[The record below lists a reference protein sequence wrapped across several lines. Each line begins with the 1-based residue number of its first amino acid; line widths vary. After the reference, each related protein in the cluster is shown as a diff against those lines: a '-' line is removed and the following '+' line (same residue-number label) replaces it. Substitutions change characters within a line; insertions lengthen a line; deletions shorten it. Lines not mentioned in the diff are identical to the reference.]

1 MAVAD
6 TQLAGAIL
14 ADSMHTIQDVTH
26 GQEARAAARAWL
38 ARFGDA
44 AAEAD
49 PGQLLEFVLLLAAA
63 GHQEEMARGIAAERL
78 ALTAV
83 LINADEHVWA
93 GHANGGG
100 SSRCHHD
107 HRRSPPRG

>member
-6 TQLAGAIL
+6 TQLGGAIL

-44 AAEAD
+44 AAEAG

-93 GHANGGG
+93 DHANGGG